1 MEKANKEIRELAK
14 ENGVKLWQIAE
25 VFGCYDGNFSRKL
38 RKEFSP
44 ANKERA
50 IEAIMAL
57 KEVQQ

>member
-25 VFGCYDGNFSRKL
+25 VFGCYDSNFSRKL

>member
-44 ANKERA
+44 ADKEKA
-50 IEAIMAL
+50 IKAIIAL
-57 KEVQQ
+57 SEI